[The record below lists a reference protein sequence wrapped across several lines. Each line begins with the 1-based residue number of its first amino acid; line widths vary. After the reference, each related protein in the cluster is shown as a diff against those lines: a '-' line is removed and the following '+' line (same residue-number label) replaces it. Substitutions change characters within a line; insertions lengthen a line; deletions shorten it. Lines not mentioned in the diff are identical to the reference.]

1 MENIR
6 TAVSNAKKNL
16 SPFRKI
22 KGNLSEI
29 LVDKVKGRDNTK
41 LEKSMISKNVV
52 KILGSDDAKVSHN
65 RFKEYLAKYK
75 GFEANSYA
83 LACMKYYMNF
93 KERRPYEVINPGGL
107 SLTPENIKNIA
118 KTGFLSNLG
127 RGEHCLVINKS
138 KLRDIMHEKGS
149 FYSDVNRLDGIIIQK
164 IKGKEHLPVAEIKKQ
179 AYGTIEIKKIFV
191 NKLNP
196 LAADFYFAIGDGN
209 YLFGKATDINKSK
222 QSFRMLYVL
231 YDEYNW
237 DSKPYTYFFKSKGI
251 GTYDLVVETSAFKK
265 WEENKLAAPFLNFI
279 VYTSEEKVYSK
290 TRYLRP

>member
-1 MENIR
+1 
-6 TAVSNAKKNL
+6 
-16 SPFRKI
+16 
-22 KGNLSEI
+22 
-29 LVDKVKGRDNTK
+29 
-41 LEKSMISKNVV
+41 MISKNVV